1 MNLMFALCYEYVDV
15 CLYFKGLK
23 PMKGKYEEGE
33 QYNLEQSLGGG
44 SYGQVSLCR
53 DAYTKKRF
61 VKKQVRDQ
69 LVC

>member
-1 MNLMFALCYEYVDV
+1 
-15 CLYFKGLK
+15 
-23 PMKGKYEEGE
+23 MKGKYEEGE
-33 QYNLEQSLGGG
+33 QYNLEQPLGRG